1 MCYTDSATEPIRI
14 NDSPSAMM
22 MMPITQ
28 SHRQVNPSRGVVAI
42 SVITVG
48 ITRWIQE
55 ERSFD
60 AKVDSHNTDRDLAFC
75 YLAYLEL
82 WILIHL
88 MTIISKVD
96 KVIQLDKIT
105 KAYISG
111 TSNECDN
118 NLSSDQD
125 GDFT

>member
-1 MCYTDSATEPIRI
+1 
-14 NDSPSAMM
+14 AMM

-48 ITRWIQE
+48 ITR
-55 ERSFD
+55 
-60 AKVDSHNTDRDLAFC
+60 DLAFC

-82 WILIHL
+82 WILIHVRL
-88 MTIISKVD
+88 LIRLQDEKS
-96 KVIQLDKIT
+96 Q
-105 KAYISG
+105 AYISG

-118 NLSSDQD
+118 NLSSEQD
-125 GDFT
+125 GDFTEFQKVDVESNVQLTPTFIIKENKRSYS